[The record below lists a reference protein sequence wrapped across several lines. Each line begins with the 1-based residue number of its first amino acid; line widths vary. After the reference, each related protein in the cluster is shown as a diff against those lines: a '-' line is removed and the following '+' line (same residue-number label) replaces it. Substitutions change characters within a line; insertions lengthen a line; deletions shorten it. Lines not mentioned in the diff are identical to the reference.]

1 MHILLDIP
9 ISSYSFP
16 MSFNIRNVYYVWLF
30 CGLKIWI
37 YVLLLCVVLVRLQE
51 RKFACFS
58 VNIDLDINAWSWQNF
73 PQLVHYLNNP
83 SSDSQTKY
91 ECE

>member
-1 MHILLDIP
+1 MICV
-9 ISSYSFP
+9 
-16 MSFNIRNVYYVWLF
+16 M
-30 CGLKIWI
+30 LKHEMTRR
-37 YVLLLCVVLVRLQE
+37 YQTHNMNLYTDSLCCIGKAVRK
-51 RKFACFS
+51 KFACFS

>member
-1 MHILLDIP
+1 MNLHTA
-9 ISSYSFP
+9 S
-16 MSFNIRNVYYVWLF
+16 
-30 CGLKIWI
+30 
-37 YVLLLCVVLVRLQE
+37 LCCIGKAVRK
-51 RKFACFS
+51 KFACFF